1 MFLSFSLTYTHTS
14 PFPLISHRHTRN
26 PPQQKDKSPPAKDR
40 PPQPEAMSVS
50 FSVEYASTGRAAC
63 KDSAC
68 KGVIDKGTLRIAKL
82 SPSPFDP
89 DKVRVGARV

>member
-1 MFLSFSLTYTHTS
+1 
-14 PFPLISHRHTRN
+14 
-26 PPQQKDKSPPAKDR
+26 
-40 PPQPEAMSVS
+40 MSVS